1 MIVTEWADTHIE
13 DDEIIGMFPERFKG
27 VEYENIMPN
36 DPIET
41 DSELG
46 LEVVQNET
54 VLSKYGITL
63 DPKNTFHGSLQ
74 RFFDKTGYLTDKQI
88 NCFN

>member
-1 MIVTEWADTHIE
+1 MIYTDWNDVHIE

-46 LEVVQNET
+46 LEVVKNET
-54 VLSKYGITL
+54 VLSKYGIEL
-63 DPKNTFHGSLQ
+63 DPTNGFHASVQ
-74 RFFDKTGYLTDKQI
+74 RFFDKAGYLTDKQLK
-88 NCFN
+88 CF